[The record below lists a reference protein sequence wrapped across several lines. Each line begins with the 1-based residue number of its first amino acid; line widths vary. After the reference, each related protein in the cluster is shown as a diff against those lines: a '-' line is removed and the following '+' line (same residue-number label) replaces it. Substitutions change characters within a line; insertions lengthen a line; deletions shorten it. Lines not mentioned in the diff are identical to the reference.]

1 MNKFRDVCQREIPF
15 ASELVL
21 HYLISSNET
30 KYKSGLTLVTFCWFK
45 RCCVKVVIEEKWKK
59 KLKRQCNNQSNR
71 KVNQSNNKWNRR
83 LNQCNNKWNRK
94 LNQCNNKSNRKFN
107 QCNSQWNRKFNQ
119 CNIMMEM
126 SITAGCLFSY
136 LSLFL
141 ITLDDSTERHCDPR

>member
-1 MNKFRDVCQREIPF
+1 MKQNTNQDLRWWHSVGSNDVVSKLSLKKNGNKNKKGI
-15 ASELVL
+15 
-21 HYLISSNET
+21 
-30 KYKSGLTLVTFCWFK
+30 KSIN
-45 RCCVKVVIEEKWKK
+45 VIINQTEKSIKAIIK
-59 KLKRQCNNQSNR
+59 PESQSMHNQSNR